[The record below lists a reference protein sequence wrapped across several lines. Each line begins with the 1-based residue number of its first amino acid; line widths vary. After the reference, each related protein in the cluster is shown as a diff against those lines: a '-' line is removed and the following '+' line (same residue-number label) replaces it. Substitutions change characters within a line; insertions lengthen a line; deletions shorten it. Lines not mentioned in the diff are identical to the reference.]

1 MKFLP
6 IKILMVTAVALPLI
20 SQAQQPVLNTG
31 GTLSG
36 GIESNTAWYNRYDKK
51 FQYASEKRLASN
63 NYLKLEYRQGKFI
76 AGAQYEF
83 YRPQALLGYNDRWDA
98 SYGLATY
105 YATFQSEKFEATI
118 GSFYDQFGNGLV
130 YRSWEDRQ
138 LGLNNAT
145 FGARVIYRPNDE
157 ITFKAIRGKTR
168 DYFGKSDGLITGV
181 DAEVGLN
188 KMLNIKSKFNYSVGS
203 SILVRTEL
211 GHALDEDNNPSR
223 NTVAESVRLSMS
235 GNKFSINGE
244 YAHKGRDAMYVSAID
259 QVLYYSE
266 HPDGNAY
273 LLNAT
278 YSGKRVGTNI
288 TLRKMRNMEFRAS
301 RISQGT
307 DQLLN
312 YLPALTPQHH
322 YALQN
327 IYAYAARGTYSFGD
341 ATSQKKIVNVGEIGG
356 QADVYIN
363 FPKKSKLGGKYG
375 MKLSLNASQ
384 YYGLDFRH
392 PHPPKAD
399 FEQGAYLDKLN
410 YKEFTPGS
418 LLYRDM
424 GFELEKTFSKSFKGI
439 LTYSYINWKGGIIQ
453 AGDPF
458 ADYTIANFVALD
470 GLYKIDKKHSVQ
482 LDVQHLWA
490 ARDFQGRGNWAA
502 ATAEVNFA
510 PLLSVYVSD
519 QWNYDNDIKD
529 SRIHYYTAGTAA
541 TYKTARLSVAY
552 GRQRDGLLCV
562 GGVCRLVPKS
572 SGFTASFNYSF

>member
-1 MKFLP
+1 MKYLP
-6 IKILMVTAVALPLI
+6 IKSLLVTAVALPVLSI
-20 SQAQQPVLNTG
+20 AQQPVLNTG

-36 GIESNTAWYNRYDKK
+36 GIESNAAWYNRYDKK
-51 FQYASEKRLASN
+51 FQFLETDRLASN

-83 YRPQALLGYNDRWDA
+83 YRPQALLGYNDQWDA
-98 SYGLATY
+98 SYGLGGY
-105 YATFQSEKFEATI
+105 YATFQSKKFEATI

-145 FGARVIYRPNDE
+145 FGARVVYKPTDE
-157 ITFKAIRGKTR
+157 ITFKLIRGKTR
-168 DYFGKSDGLITGV
+168 SFFHKSDGTITGF
-181 DAEVGLN
+181 DAEAGLN
-188 KMLNIKSKFNYSVGS
+188 KLLNIKSKLNYSIGS
-203 SILVRTEL
+203 SILARTEI

-223 NTVAESVRLSMS
+223 NTVAESVRMSIS

-244 YAHKGRDAMYVSAID
+244 YAHKGRDAMYIPAVD
-259 QVLYYSE
+259 QVLYYTD

-273 LLNAT
+273 LLNASF
-278 YSGKRVGTNI
+278 SGKRIGSNI
-288 TLRKMRNMEFRAS
+288 TLRKLRNMEFRAS
-301 RISQGT
+301 RTSQGT

-327 IYAYAARGTYSFGD
+327 IYAYAARGAYSFGD
-341 ATSQKKIVNVGEIGG
+341 VISQKRVVNVGEIGAEG
-356 QADVYIN
+356 DMFIN

-375 MKLSLNASQ
+375 MKLSINASQ

-392 PHPPKAD
+392 PQPPKAD

-418 LLYRDM
+418 LLFRDI
-424 GFELEKTFSKSFKGI
+424 GFEIEKTFSKSFKG
-439 LTYSYINWKGGIIQ
+439 LVTYSYTNWRGGIIQ

-458 ADYTIANFVALD
+458 APYTIANFLALD
-470 GLYKIDKKHSVQ
+470 GTYKIDKKHSVQ
-482 LDVQHLWA
+482 MDVQHLWA
-490 ARDFQGRGNWAA
+490 ARDFQSRGNWAGGTIEA
-502 ATAEVNFA
+502 NFA
-510 PLLSVYVSD
+510 PLLSVYLSD
-519 QWNYDNDIKD
+519 QWNYGNETKD
-529 SRIHYYTAGTAA
+529 SRIHYYTVGSAA
-541 TYKTARLSVAY
+541 TYKTARLSLAY